1 MDCVRTGTAYVYSI
15 SDDNERRLREYAAP
29 RRRAVM
35 SDQDGGGKPLN
46 ILDVDGRSLEL
57 DEHALARLL
66 LAEHVKDKPVVVI
79 AIAGV
84 FRKGKSFL
92 LCFLLRYLR
101 NLGRANWIGDPN
113 APLKGFD
120 WRGGSTRHTKG
131 ILMWNEAF
139 LVKTSRGEEL
149 AVLLMDTQGTFDCK
163 SSNEIH
169 RSIFALSAMI
179 SSVLIYNLSQNI
191 HENDLQ
197 HLQDFIEYGV
207 LTQSAQQRQS
217 SSTTEEEGSVRPF
230 QSLWFLVRD
239 WSSPCDMNYG
249 AEGGQKLLDD
259 RLRIMPR
266 QDRALRRLREKIKS
280 CFKRIRCFLMP
291 HPGLKVAIQSPPPD
305 EFDGRLSDIDKSFK
319 LHLEEF
325 AWLLLEPDNLLPK
338 EINGRKI
345 TCQQLMTY
353 IRVYVRAT
361 KRGRLREPTSMKEVT
376 EAASIRAAMEN
387 ALDFYTTCMLEV
399 WQGPGDVS
407 REIMQGHH
415 YRLREQAL
423 ERYSDEPKL
432 GGEELALLYLEK
444 LKERIDTTFEVYCEY
459 LKEKKSTIFDTVAF
473 KAVHGFLTTGLAAG
487 AIALAVVELPI
498 VAAALAAVG
507 AASLTGHIIQGIVNL
522 KLSKRKRK
530 ERQSDV
536 LRAAGDA
543 KSVNTYDDDSDGSD
557 EETPL
562 LGGSD
567 DTASV
572 ASIQLPGFQNV
583 SLDPPLMVNEEQ
595 AETEKANCQALARAV
610 KHYGDG
616 MEQVCG
622 ESVPRL
628 AEEKLKTYHDRLQES
643 AQQVFV
649 RACHS
654 AGKNVLQPYAAML
667 EIELEE
673 QFKNFT
679 NQNREK

>member
-1 MDCVRTGTAYVYSI
+1 
-15 SDDNERRLREYAAP
+15 
-29 RRRAVM
+29 M

-139 LVKTSRGEEL
+139 LVKTSRGKEL
-149 AVLLMDTQGTFDCK
+149 AVLLMDTQGTFDCI

-207 LTQSAQQRQS
+207 LTQSAQQRQT

-280 CFKRIRCFLMP
+280 CFKSIRCFLMP

-325 AWLLLEPDNLLPK
+325 AGLLLEPDNLLPK

-345 TCQQLMTY
+345 TCQELMTY

-361 KRGRLREPTSMKEVT
+361 KTGRLREPTSMKEVT

-387 ALDFYTTCMLEV
+387 ALDFYTTCML
-399 WQGPGDVS
+399 
-407 REIMQGHH
+407 
-415 YRLREQAL
+415 
-423 ERYSDEPKL
+423 
-432 GGEELALLYLEK
+432 
-444 LKERIDTTFEVYCEY
+444 ERIDTTFEVYCEY

-487 AIALAVVELPI
+487 AIALAVVELPV
-498 VAAALAAVG
+498 VAGALAVMG
-507 AASLTGHIIQGIVNL
+507 AASMTGHIIQGIVNL

-530 ERQSDV
+530 ERQNDA

-543 KSVNTYDDDSDGSD
+543 KSVNAYDDDSDGSD

-562 LGGSD
+562 LGDSD
-567 DTASV
+567 DNASV
-572 ASIQLPGFQNV
+572 ASMEIPGFENV
-583 SLDPPLMVNEEQ
+583 SLDPPCMVNDEE
-595 AETEKANCQALARAV
+595 AATNVANSQALARAL

-628 AEEKLKTYHDRLQES
+628 AEEKLKTCHDRLKES
-643 AQQVFV
+643 AYHVFV
-649 RACHS
+649 RCCHL
-654 AGKNVLQPYAAML
+654 AGKKVLQPFADTL
-667 EIELEE
+667 ERELEE

>member
-1 MDCVRTGTAYVYSI
+1 
-15 SDDNERRLREYAAP
+15 
-29 RRRAVM
+29 M

-139 LVKTSRGEEL
+139 LVKTSRGKEL
-149 AVLLMDTQGTFDCK
+149 AVLLMDTQGTFDCI

-207 LTQSAQQRQS
+207 LTQSAQQRQT
-217 SSTTEEEGSVRPF
+217 SSTTE
-230 QSLWFLVRD
+230 
-239 WSSPCDMNYG
+239 
-249 AEGGQKLLDD
+249 
-259 RLRIMPR
+259 
-266 QDRALRRLREKIKS
+266 
-280 CFKRIRCFLMP
+280 
-291 HPGLKVAIQSPPPD
+291 VAIQSPPPD

-325 AWLLLEPDNLLPK
+325 AGLLLEPDNLLPK

-345 TCQQLMTY
+345 TCQELMTY

-361 KRGRLREPTSMKEVT
+361 KTGRLREPTSMKEVT

-399 WQGPGDVS
+399 WQGPGDAS

-487 AIALAVVELPI
+487 AIALAVVELPV
-498 VAAALAAVG
+498 VAGALAVMG
-507 AASLTGHIIQGIVNL
+507 AASMTGHIIQGIVNL

-530 ERQSDV
+530 ERQNDA

-543 KSVNTYDDDSDGSD
+543 KSVNAYDDDSDGSD

-562 LGGSD
+562 LGDSD
-567 DTASV
+567 DNASV
-572 ASIQLPGFQNV
+572 ASMEIPGFENV
-583 SLDPPLMVNEEQ
+583 SLDPPCMVNDEE
-595 AETEKANCQALARAV
+595 AATNVANSQALARAL

-628 AEEKLKTYHDRLQES
+628 AEEKLKTCHDRLKES
-643 AQQVFV
+643 AYHVFV
-649 RACHS
+649 RCCHL
-654 AGKNVLQPYAAML
+654 AGKKVLQPFADTL
-667 EIELEE
+667 ERELEE